1 MRSRGVLLGGVLAA
15 VLLVGLLISL
25 VEPGQAGTPTTSAPP
40 VAATLDPASG
50 LPMVTLTSLP
60 TEAQRTVAL
69 IERGGPFPYAKDGA
83 IFGNRERI
91 LPIKPRGFYR
101 EYTVPTPGDDDR
113 GPRRL
118 VTGDQDQQLFY
129 TDDHYA
135 SFVRVAR

>member
-1 MRSRGVLLGGVLAA
+1 
-15 VLLVGLLISL
+15 
-25 VEPGQAGTPTTSAPP
+25 
-40 VAATLDPASG
+40 
-50 LPMVTLTSLP
+50 MVTLTSLP

-83 IFGNRERI
+83 IFGNREQI

-101 EYTVPTPGDDDR
+101 EYTVPTPGEDDR

-118 VTGDQDQQLFY
+118 VTGDQDRQLFY